1 MHRIAVVF
9 RGQHSLYVC
18 TGTLSQLESLK
29 IVCNY
34 IFRLNFSTKMTIIVL
49 VTLFLFCVNATN
61 EVEQTVVTISMLCY
75 KNVMNTGQSGWR
87 KTHKRNDNNSSH
99 SHGATRTCQY

>member
-1 MHRIAVVF
+1 
-9 RGQHSLYVC
+9 
-18 TGTLSQLESLK
+18 
-29 IVCNY
+29 
-34 IFRLNFSTKMTIIVL
+34 MTIIVM

-99 SHGATRTCQY
+99 SHGATRTCQFWTRLNFYDSKLNFDVAI